1 MLSAKWLQR
10 LQTGNKPVKR
20 GDLFVFKRI
29 LSALLALGLL
39 LGTAAPALAD
49 SGAIQDELDGLN
61 ARRGEIQSRM
71 DAIQAEIDSLDQE
84 KTNALEKKLVLD
96 EKNQAAREEL
106 DVLQEQIDIVDGM
119 LASIQEDLE
128 KARTK
133 EEYQRRK
140 WLGRVRAMEETSEV
154 GYLDV
159 LFEADSFSDLL
170 TRLDMVGGVMEYD
183 EGLEEAYIAARSD
196 AEALEARAQAM
207 YAQNQ
212 ASREELEQ
220 KKARLDADT
229 VAACELIAGMESN
242 IDQYTEIMAQEAE
255 TRAGVDALIIEKE
268 KELKAARAAETAAQS
283 GTVATGSADSG
294 AWMMWPSYTK
304 YLTSPFGPRNHPIS
318 GQYKNHDGVDIGAS
332 YGSDIWAAAA
342 GTVILA
348 GRNGGYGNCVIVNH
362 GNGYTT
368 VYGHMDSIAVSA
380 GQSVSMGQVLGYVGS
395 TGNST
400 GPHLHFEIRSS
411 ATAYPIDPQ
420 SFLYLT

>member
-1 MLSAKWLQR
+1 MYKRLLSA
-10 LQTGNKPVKR
+10 
-20 GDLFVFKRI
+20 I
-29 LSALLALGLL
+29 LALGLL
-39 LGTAAPALAD
+39 LGTAVPAWAD

-96 EKNQAAREEL
+96 QKNQTAREEL

-128 KARTK
+128 RARAK

-154 GYLDV
+154 SYMEV

-183 EGLEEAYIAARSD
+183 EDLEEAYIAARSD
-196 AEALEARAQAM
+196 AEQLEAKAQAM

-212 ASREELEQ
+212 ASRQELEA
-220 KKARLDADT
+220 KKAQLDADT
-229 VAACELIAGMESN
+229 AAACELIAGMESN
-242 IDQYTEIMAQEAE
+242 IDEFTEIMAQEME

-268 KELKAARAAETAAQS
+268 KELKAAQAAEAAAKAAAPS
-283 GTVATGSADSG
+283 GTVATVSAAVSSGSSDSG

-380 GQSVSMGQVLGYVGS
+380 GQSVAMGQVLGYVGS

>member
-1 MLSAKWLQR
+1 MYKRLLSA
-10 LQTGNKPVKR
+10 
-20 GDLFVFKRI
+20 I
-29 LSALLALGLL
+29 LALGLL
-39 LGTAAPALAD
+39 LGTAVPAWAD

-96 EKNQAAREEL
+96 QKNQTAREEL

-128 KARTK
+128 RARAK
-133 EEYQRRK
+133 EEYQRQK

-154 GYLDV
+154 SYMEV

-183 EGLEEAYIAARSD
+183 EGLEKAYIAARSD
-196 AEALEARAQAM
+196 AEALEAKAQAM

-212 ASREELEQ
+212 ASRQELEA
-220 KKARLDADT
+220 KKAQLDADT
-229 VAACELIAGMESN
+229 AAACELIAGMESN
-242 IDQYTEIMAQEAE
+242 IDEFTEIMAQEME

-268 KELKAARAAETAAQS
+268 KELKAAQAAEAAVQAAAQS
-283 GTVATGSADSG
+283 GTVATISSGAAASDSG

-368 VYGHMDSIAVSA
+368 VYGHMDSIAVSS
-380 GQSVSMGQVLGYVGS
+380 GQSVAMGQVLGYVGS

-420 SFLYLT
+420 SFMYLT

>member
-1 MLSAKWLQR
+1 MCKRLLSA
-10 LQTGNKPVKR
+10 
-20 GDLFVFKRI
+20 I
-29 LSALLALGLL
+29 LALGLL
-39 LGTAAPALAD
+39 LGMAVPAWAD

-96 EKNQAAREEL
+96 QKNQTAREEL

-128 KARTK
+128 RARAK

-154 GYLDV
+154 SYMEV

-183 EGLEEAYIAARSD
+183 EDLEEAYIAARSD
-196 AEALEARAQAM
+196 AEQLEAKAQAM

-212 ASREELEQ
+212 ASRQELEA
-220 KKARLDADT
+220 KKAQLDADT
-229 VAACELIAGMESN
+229 AAACELIAGMESN
-242 IDQYTEIMAQEAE
+242 IDEFTEIMAQEME

-268 KELKAARAAETAAQS
+268 RELKAAQAAEAAVQAAAQS
-283 GTVATGSADSG
+283 GTVATVSSGAVSAGSSDSG

-380 GQSVSMGQVLGYVGS
+380 GQSVAMGQVLGYVGS

>member
-1 MLSAKWLQR
+1 MHKRLLSA
-10 LQTGNKPVKR
+10 
-20 GDLFVFKRI
+20 I
-29 LSALLALGLL
+29 LALGLL
-39 LGTAAPALAD
+39 LGTAATALAD

-220 KKARLDADT
+220 KKAQLDADT
-229 VAACELIAGMESN
+229 AAACELIAVMESN
-242 IDQYTEIMAQEAE
+242 IDEFTEIMAQEAE

-268 KELKAARAAETAAQS
+268 KELKAARAAEAAAQS

-332 YGSDIWAAAA
+332 RGSDIWAAAA

>member
-1 MLSAKWLQR
+1 MCKRLLSA
-10 LQTGNKPVKR
+10 
-20 GDLFVFKRI
+20 I
-29 LSALLALGLL
+29 LALGLL
-39 LGTAAPALAD
+39 LGMAVPAWAD

-96 EKNQAAREEL
+96 QKNQAAREEL

-128 KARTK
+128 RARAK
-133 EEYQRRK
+133 EEYQRQK

-154 GYLDV
+154 SYMEV

-183 EGLEEAYIAARSD
+183 EGLEKAYIAARSD
-196 AEALEARAQAM
+196 AEALEAKAQAM

-212 ASREELEQ
+212 ASRQELEA
-220 KKARLDADT
+220 KKAQLDADT
-229 VAACELIAGMESN
+229 AAACELIAGMESN
-242 IDQYTEIMAQEAE
+242 IDEFTEIMAQEME

-268 KELKAARAAETAAQS
+268 KELKAAQAAEAAAKAAAPS
-283 GTVATGSADSG
+283 GTVATVSAAVSSGSSDSG

-380 GQSVSMGQVLGYVGS
+380 GQSVAMGQVLGYVGS